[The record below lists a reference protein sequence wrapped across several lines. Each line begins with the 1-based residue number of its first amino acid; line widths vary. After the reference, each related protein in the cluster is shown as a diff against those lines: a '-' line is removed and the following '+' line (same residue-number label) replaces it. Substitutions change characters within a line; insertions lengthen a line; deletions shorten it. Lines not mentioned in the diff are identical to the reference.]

1 MFYKLCY
8 TSNIARKWASHEAF
22 KIATNMMT
30 ADRIAMIE
38 NRALGILLAEF
49 KTAVASVPLK
59 PKAQNFFFS
68 PFSSQQQST
77 TSHSIKINDKRTD
90 KKNHSV
96 NKIGSKSGHN
106 SLFDKCFLEYF

>member
-1 MFYKLCY
+1 MHLNSKQHYSSTTYTYIGVCTTNY

-77 TSHSIKINDKRTD
+77 NIAFYQ
-90 KKNHSV
+90 
-96 NKIGSKSGHN
+96 NK
-106 SLFDKCFLEYF
+106 

>member
-49 KTAVASVPLK
+49 KTAAAASVLK
-59 PKAQNFFFS
+59 TQSSNFFS
-68 PFSSQQQST
+68 PLLLSSQQQST

-90 KKNHSV
+90 KKTLCEQNWYQ
-96 NKIGSKSGHN
+96 KRPY
-106 SLFDKCFLEYF
+106 FLT

>member
-49 KTAVASVPLK
+49 KNAAASVLK
-59 PKAQNFFFS
+59 TQSSNFFS
-68 PFSSQQQST
+68 PLLLSSQQQST
-77 TSHSIKINDKRTD
+77 TSHSIKINDKRKD
-90 KKNHSV
+90 KKSHYKPNWFQLRPIFPHLTNVS
-96 NKIGSKSGHN
+96 
-106 SLFDKCFLEYF
+106 

>member
-1 MFYKLCY
+1 MHLNSKQHYSSTTYTYIGVCTTNY

-49 KTAVASVPLK
+49 KTAVASVPKTQSSKLFFLPLLLPATK
-59 PKAQNFFFS
+59 HNIAFYQN
-68 PFSSQQQST
+68 
-77 TSHSIKINDKRTD
+77 K
-90 KKNHSV
+90 
-96 NKIGSKSGHN
+96 
-106 SLFDKCFLEYF
+106 

>member
-49 KTAVASVPLK
+49 KTAAASVLK
-59 PKAQNFFFS
+59 TQSSNFFLPFSCLPSNKAQ
-68 PFSSQQQST
+68 
-77 TSHSIKINDKRTD
+77 HRIL
-90 KKNHSV
+90 
-96 NKIGSKSGHN
+96 SK
-106 SLFDKCFLEYF
+106 